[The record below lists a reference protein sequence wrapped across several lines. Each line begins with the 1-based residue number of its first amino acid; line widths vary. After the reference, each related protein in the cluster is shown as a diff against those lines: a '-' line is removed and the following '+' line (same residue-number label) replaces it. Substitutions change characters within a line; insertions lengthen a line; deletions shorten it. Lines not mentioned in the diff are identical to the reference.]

1 VLNLARLP
9 FRSSLPAYEA
19 SAERLLEQWRAG
31 DPEAIEFFRTQHPR
45 FREEHIPWL
54 PRTVSETEVRNAPFE
69 LADARTAIARWY
81 DFRDWP
87 ALGDWVEAVGQQG
100 SPVERF
106 ESAVEAVIS
115 GDTATLATLLRDDPD
130 LVYARSTRT
139 APFDPPEHHATL
151 LHYIAANGVEG
162 YRQKTPPN
170 AVEIARMLLEAGAD
184 PNALADMYGGKH
196 ATMSMLVSSC
206 HPAKAGLQV
215 PLIDALVDFGAHVEP
230 SGAGDWASPL
240 RTALAFGYRDAAR
253 ALVRRGATV
262 AALDTAAGLGRID
275 DVIRLLPNATA
286 EERHRALA
294 WSAQNG
300 HAQVVRILLEAG
312 EDPNRYNPKACHAHS
327 TPLHQAALA
336 GHRDVVE
343 LLVQRGA
350 RLDIK
355 DTVWHGTPLG
365 WAEHEGRKD
374 IADYLRT
381 KQAES

>member
-1 VLNLARLP
+1 MDLARLP
-9 FRSSLPAYEA
+9 FRSSLTAYENA
-19 SAERLLEQWRAG
+19 AEQLLEQWKAG
-31 DPEAIEFFRTQHPR
+31 DPDAIEFFRTQHPR

-54 PRTVSETEVRNAPFE
+54 PKRVPETDVRSAPFE

-87 ALGDWVEAVGQQG
+87 ALAEWVEAIGQRG
-100 SPVERF
+100 SPVARF
-106 ESAVEAVIS
+106 ESAVEAVIG
-115 GDTATLATLLRDDPD
+115 GDTSTLASLLRDNPG
-130 LVYARSTRT
+130 LVHARSTRI

-206 HPAKAGLQV
+206 HPAEAGLQV
-215 PLIDALVDFGAHVEP
+215 PLVDTLVDFGAYVEP
-230 SGAGDWASPL
+230 SGSGDWASPL
-240 RTALAFGYRDAAR
+240 RTALAFSYLDAAR
-253 ALVRRGATV
+253 TLVRRGAAV
-262 AALDTAAGLGRID
+262 AAVDTAAGLGRLD
-275 DVIRLLPNATA
+275 DVIRLLPTATA
-286 EERHRALA
+286 AERHRALA

-300 HAQVVRILLEAG
+300 HVQVVRLLLDSG
-312 EDPNRYNPKACHAHS
+312 ENPNRYNPKGCHAHS

-343 LLVQRGA
+343 LLVDRGA
-350 RLDIK
+350 RLDTT

-365 WAEHEGRKD
+365 WAEYGGRKD
-374 IADYLRT
+374 IAEYLRT
-381 KQAES
+381 KQSPA